1 MQQHPP
7 HMECILRDMEIL
19 QRIDML
25 CIRAARCL
33 VIDSPGLLMQLQMLQ
48 QQPNQVAWQQQLQQN
63 TVWQQSWNTQVFVLS
78 SRHPRDRIAVH
89 FVQSKVPLVEPWI
102 LSHYC

>member
-19 QRIDML
+19 QRADTL

-33 VIDSPGLLMQLQMLQ
+33 VIDSPGLLMRLQMLQ
-48 QQPNQVAWQQQLQQN
+48 QQQFQQQQQLQQN
-63 TVWQQSWNTQVFVLS
+63 IVWQQSWSAQVVFLS

-89 FVQSKVPLVEPWI
+89 FVQRKVPLVEPWI